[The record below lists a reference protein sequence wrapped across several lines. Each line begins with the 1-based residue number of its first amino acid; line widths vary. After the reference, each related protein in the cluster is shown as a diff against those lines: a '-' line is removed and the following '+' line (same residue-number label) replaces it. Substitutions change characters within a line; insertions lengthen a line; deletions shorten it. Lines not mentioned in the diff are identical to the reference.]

1 MKINEIKD
9 YRDPSFTPPTVQKV
23 NQRDMGNFFV
33 PGGEQDTEPVLESGN
48 KKLRKVLTIVGI
60 VLAVALLIYLGIDTA
75 QNFVKL
81 PVV

>member
-1 MKINEIKD
+1 MKLNDIKD

-23 NQRDMGNFFV
+23 NQRDVGNFFV
-33 PGGEQDTEPVLESGN
+33 PSGEQDAELLPETGN
-48 KKLRKVLTIVGI
+48 KKLRKVLTIVAI